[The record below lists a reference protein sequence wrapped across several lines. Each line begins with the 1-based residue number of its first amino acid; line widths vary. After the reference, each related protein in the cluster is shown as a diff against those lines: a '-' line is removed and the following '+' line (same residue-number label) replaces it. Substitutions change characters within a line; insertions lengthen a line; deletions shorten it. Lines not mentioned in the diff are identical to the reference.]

1 MNKTIV
7 FVFFGCLFSLGSFAQ
22 TTSVKELLGEIE
34 KNNIELKA
42 YQSFIESRQL
52 ENKSGNNLPDPQFSA
67 YYLPY
72 GSNNTVDYTEFQ
84 ISQSMEFPTVYTA
97 RGKWNE
103 LKRQL
108 LETDYAKLRQGILLQ
123 AQNLL
128 IELASLQKQK
138 DIEVLR
144 IEKSKQVFNQIQ
156 ELFSKEQIGILNLNK
171 AKISWMQ
178 EQFVIEQLD
187 VNSQTVLSSLE
198 KLNGGKSVNFDMQH
212 MESSME
218 IETIETI
225 WQIKLSKDP
234 MLRMLRESEAA
245 SLQKV
250 QLEKNKILPNL
261 TAGYNVQGVS
271 GNKISGYFGG
281 ISIPLWNNKNKL
293 KSAKADYQYHQ
304 SNSEIETA
312 NIFLNFQNQ
321 YNRFQL
327 LFKKYKEYQAT
338 IGMLN
343 SEKLL
348 FKAYMLGEFSFM
360 EYYVELQFYQQAY
373 DKLLQMEK
381 ELFQLR
387 AELLKHQL

>member
-156 ELFSKEQIGILNLNK
+156 ELFSKEQIGILDLNK

>member
-156 ELFSKEQIGILNLNK
+156 ELFSKEQIGILDLNK

-187 VNSQTVLSSLE
+187 VNLQTVLSSLE

-304 SNSEIETA
+304 SNSEVETA

>member
-156 ELFSKEQIGILNLNK
+156 ELFSKEQIGILDLNK

-304 SNSEIETA
+304 SNSEVETA